1 MSNYTE
7 EMRNHRRAMSKG
19 SNNNMYGKG
28 YKISGGLNG
37 KANIRY
43 FLDNKVFDCRKDL
56 ITYYRNIYGYVAE
69 NTIRSIINNTY
80 KNRTSKKYSYLISNL
95 TWEVKKN
102 EN

>member
-43 FLDNKVFDCRKDL
+43 DDL
-56 ITYYRNIYGYVAE
+56 GKHE
-69 NTIRSIINNTY
+69 
-80 KNRTSKKYSYLISNL
+80 
-95 TWEVKKN
+95 
-102 EN
+102 